1 MAIIRAQPLAQNLA
15 NVALGRSI
23 EQGQFVRRHGTFLRG
38 ALRGP
43 LFVSVFFP
51 TWANAW
57 AAGAFPGN
65 ADPPN
70 LTAEA
75 GGHKTALLMVSGQIR
90 PSVRQ
95 RRSRLAGLADPGSVG
110 NKRQSGG
117 AAANIGQKPLQ
128 ALDILPVDLILA
140 DAGTRCVLDL
150 DVGAKFTA
158 IEAIGAAFPGRVG
171 SNHGMTIRALHGGGL
186 LRAYNAAGGSW
197 FHAEARESHPAGGF
211 ERVASQGAQQMA
223 PAGCRGP

>member
-75 GGHKTALLMVSGQIR
+75 GGHKTALLMVGGQIR
-90 PSVRQ
+90 PS
-95 RRSRLAGLADPGSVG
+95 AGNAEVAWRAQPIPGASET
-110 NKRQSGG
+110 SGK
-117 AAANIGQKPLQ
+117 AAARRR
-128 ALDILPVDLILA
+128 
-140 DAGTRCVLDL
+140 T
-150 DVGAKFTA
+150 
-158 IEAIGAAFPGRVG
+158 
-171 SNHGMTIRALHGGGL
+171 
-186 LRAYNAAGGSW
+186 
-197 FHAEARESHPAGGF
+197 
-211 ERVASQGAQQMA
+211 
-223 PAGCRGP
+223 

>member
-65 ADPPN
+65 AYPPN
-70 LTAEA
+70 LTA
-75 GGHKTALLMVSGQIR
+75 GGLKNRIARWRTNPAFS
-90 PSVRQ
+90 RQ
-95 RRSRLAGLADPGSVG
+95 RRSRLAGLADPGSAG

-150 DVGAKFTA
+150 D
-158 IEAIGAAFPGRVG
+158 I
-171 SNHGMTIRALHGGGL
+171 
-186 LRAYNAAGGSW
+186 
-197 FHAEARESHPAGGF
+197 
-211 ERVASQGAQQMA
+211 
-223 PAGCRGP
+223 